1 VSSPAQAGSG
11 DEPLHPFR
19 RPMGVETE
27 YGLVPGDSRIVDPSV
42 LSALLVTAYARAVT
56 SGRGRWN
63 YGDES
68 PLRDLRG
75 FEIARTDAAADTR
88 ADDDPGTVNA
98 VLTNGARFYVD
109 HAHPEYSAPETSSPR
124 SALRYDKAGELVLRR
139 AAAEVVA
146 QGGPPITL
154 YKNNTDGK
162 GASYG
167 THENFLLRRS
177 TPLQQVVSGLTPF
190 LVSRQVICGAGRVGL
205 GPTGNLPGFQL
216 MSRADFI
223 EAEVGLETTIRRPIV
238 NTRDEPHADARLWRR
253 LHLIIGDAN
262 LSETAGFVKLAT
274 TSLVISMIE
283 ADALGP
289 ASVHLVRPV
298 TAVRAVSHDTTLTEP
313 LETDDGRR
321 LTALDL
327 QHSYLEA
334 ARAFVSERYPDDG
347 ELGDLLELWQDLL
360 DTLRTDPLLLADTLD
375 WPAKLSLLERYRD
388 RDGLHWDHPKLALI
402 DLQYSDLRPERGLYH
417 RLESLGRMRHLL
429 SDDEIADAEATP
441 PADTRAWFRGECI
454 RRFGN
459 DVVVASWDSLVF
471 DAGPGMPLHRVP
483 TIDPLRG
490 TRELT
495 KELLDGSASVQQLL
509 ARLDNVSTQ
518 PVGSNPD

>member
-1 VSSPAQAGSG
+1 VSQADDGTG
-11 DEPLHPFR
+11 PLHPFR

-27 YGLVPGDSRIVDPSV
+27 YGLVPGDSRITDPSV
-42 LSALLVTAYARAVT
+42 LSALLVTAYARAVD

-75 FEIARTDAAADTR
+75 FEIARSDAPPDTY

-109 HAHPEYSAPETSSPR
+109 HAHPEYSAPETTSPR
-124 SALRYDKAGELVLRR
+124 GALVFDKAGELVLRR
-139 AAAEVVA
+139 AAAEVLV

-177 TPLQQVVSGLTPF
+177 TPLSSVVSGLTAF
-190 LVSRQVICGAGRVGL
+190 LVSRQVICGAGRVGV
-205 GPTGNLPGFQL
+205 GPTGNVPGFQL
-216 MSRADFI
+216 AARADFI
-223 EAEVGLETTIRRPIV
+223 EAEVGLETTVRRPIV

-262 LSETAGFVKLAT
+262 LSETAGFLKLAT

-283 ADALGP
+283 ADELGP
-289 ASVHLVRPV
+289 AAMRLSRPV
-298 TAVRAVSHDTTLTEP
+298 GAVREVSHDTTLTRT
-313 LETDDGRR
+313 LELDDGRR
-321 LTALDL
+321 LTALDI
-327 QHSYLEA
+327 QRAYLEA
-334 ARAFVSERYPDDG
+334 ARVFVLDRHPDDA
-347 ELGDLLELWQDLL
+347 ELGDLLDLWQRLL
-360 DTLRTDPLLLADTLD
+360 DTLKSDPLSLADTLD
-375 WPAKLSLLERYRD
+375 WTAKLALLEQYRD
-388 RDGLHWDHPKLALI
+388 RDGLDWDHPKLALI

-417 RLESLGRMRHLL
+417 RLASLGRMRHLL
-429 SDDEIADAEATP
+429 SDAEITQAVSMP
-441 PADTRAWFRGECI
+441 PEDTRAWFRGECI
-454 RRFGN
+454 RRFGD

-471 DAGPGMPLHRVP
+471 DAGPGRPLHRVP
-483 TIDPLRG
+483 TLDPLRG
-490 TRELT
+490 TRDLT
-495 KELLDGSASVQQLL
+495 HELLDGSASVQQLL
-509 ARLDNVSTQ
+509 ARLDEGTSR
-518 PVGSNPD
+518 VGITAAD